1 MPSPLVDTIVPLEET
16 MSSSARALSLL
27 AGATFVLLVAGSG
40 CAERVADC
48 VEVYPNTGASRLPG
62 FTLAACEEHCKSV
75 QGTID
80 CYWDGSIAALTG
92 PSVSVPTG
100 RRGQKP

>member
-1 MPSPLVDTIVPLEET
+1 
-16 MSSSARALSLL
+16 MSNSARALLL
-27 AGATFVLLVAGSG
+27 LTGGTLALLFAGAG
-40 CAERVADC
+40 CVERLADC
-48 VEVYPNTGASRLPG
+48 VEVYPGSGATRLPG
-62 FTLAACEEHCKSV
+62 YTMAACEEHCKSV

-100 RRGQKP
+100 RRTERP